1 MDDWRSKAMEDK
13 KVLFV
18 DDQAEILTLIKRML
32 KDEPY
37 TKYFVSS
44 ATEALALMEKQPID
58 VLVTDMLMPDMSG
71 LELLEMIKT
80 QYPETVKIVLSGYS
94 QVSSILAAINSGDV
108 YRFITKPWK
117 IDEASKKIIR
127 DAIAYSD
134 YLKNISGCM
143 IDASLLSIPLEK
155 LEELLKMVGKDYALV
170 KDGRIVLRSPT
181 ITDEHLIED
190 QNLFNKI
197 SLNAYWDVYIKT
209 KS

>member
-1 MDDWRSKAMEDK
+1 MDDWRSNAMEDK

-18 DDQAEILTLIKRML
+18 DDQTEILTLIKRML